1 MSALI
6 SAPAPQGFNIRAN
19 GIRQHVLR
27 YGNAGE
33 PLVLVPGITS
43 PAITWGFVA
52 ERLAERFDTYVVD
65 VRGRGLSS
73 TGPGLDYGLDAMAD
87 DLSGLIE
94 ALGLDGATVLG
105 HSMGAR
111 IAIRAARRKPAG
123 MKQLVLVDP
132 PVSGPGRRAYP
143 SKLPWYV
150 DSIRQA
156 VEGMDAEAMRAFCP
170 TWTHEQRALRAE
182 WLHTCFEPAIVT
194 AFEGFHTDDIH
205 QDLPG
210 LTVPAVLMIA
220 GRGGVI
226 EAGDEAEIASL
237 NPSIR
242 TARVPD
248 AGHMI
253 PWDDF
258 EGFFRALDTLLGTSL
273 ARA

>member
-1 MSALI
+1 MTLS
-6 SAPAPQGFNIRAN
+6 PTGFNIAAN

-27 YGNAGE
+27 FAGEGE
-33 PLVLVPGITS
+33 PLVVVPGITS
-43 PAITWGFVA
+43 PAVTWGFVA
-52 ERLAERFDTYVVD
+52 ERLAEGFDTYVVD

-73 TGPGLDYGLDAMAD
+73 TGPDLDYGLDAMAD
-87 DLSGLIE
+87 DLSALVG
-94 ALGLDGATVLG
+94 ALGLEGATVLG

-111 IAIRAARRKPAG
+111 IAVRAATRGAAG
-123 MKQLVLVDP
+123 VKRLVLVDP
-132 PVSGPGRRAYP
+132 PVSGPGRRPYP

-156 VEGMDAEAMRAFCP
+156 SEGMDGEAMRVFCP
-170 TWTHEQRALRAE
+170 TWDQGQLALRAE
-182 WLHTCFEPAIVT
+182 WLHTCYEPAIVT

-205 QDLPG
+205 VDLPG
-210 LTVPAVLMIA
+210 LPVPAVLMVA

-226 EAGDEAEIASL
+226 EPGDEAEIVRL

-242 TARVPD
+242 TARVEN

-258 EGFFRALDTLLGTSL
+258 EGFFEALDTLLGTSL
-273 ARA
+273 SRVRP